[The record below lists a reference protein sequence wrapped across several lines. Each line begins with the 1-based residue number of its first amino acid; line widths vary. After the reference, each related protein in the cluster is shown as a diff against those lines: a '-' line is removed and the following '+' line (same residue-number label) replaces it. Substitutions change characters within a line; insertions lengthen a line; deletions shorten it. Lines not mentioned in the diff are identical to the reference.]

1 MLSHWKTASNIRT
14 HRYYRKS
21 VRSCWYMIQSK
32 ASISF
37 LSAKYRHPI
46 ANLHLSIFHNN
57 VYCTKNLFSETFS
70 KLPITLDI
78 PRSIVPYSFKQLEQL
93 KPKLNY
99 LFEFYVYSNLNCN
112 EFIIYLN
119 TTKFGLIRFMF
130 ELV

>member
-1 MLSHWKTASNIRT
+1 
-14 HRYYRKS
+14 
-21 VRSCWYMIQSK
+21 MIQSK

-70 KLPITLDI
+70 KLATTLDI
-78 PRSIVPYSFKQLEQL
+78 PRSIVPYSFIQLEQL

-99 LFEFYVYSNLNCN
+99 LSEFYVYNNLCN

-119 TTKFGLIRFMF
+119 TTKFDLLRFIF
-130 ELV
+130 ELM